1 MAMSRRTLTYPQR
14 FLSLALMGKD
24 DECEGAGLGPTLEG
38 VNGPGKAFS
47 SDDRGDCGE
56 RGVFMGDGSVATDG
70 RRHSPYY
77 VAFLSLSLLS
87 FAFDEC
93 VCVLSTPAK
102 T

>member
-1 MAMSRRTLTYPQR
+1 
-14 FLSLALMGKD
+14 MGKD

-38 VNGPGKAFS
+38 GNGPGKAFS

-77 VAFLSLSLLS
+77 VAFLSLSLSGCLLMS
-87 FAFDEC
+87 VS
-93 VCVLSTPAK
+93 VCSLNSCK
-102 T
+102 NL